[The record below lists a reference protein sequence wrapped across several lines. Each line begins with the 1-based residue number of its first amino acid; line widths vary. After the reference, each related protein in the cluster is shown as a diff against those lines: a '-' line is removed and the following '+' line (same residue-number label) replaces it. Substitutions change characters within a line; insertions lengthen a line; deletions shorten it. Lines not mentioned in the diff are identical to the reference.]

1 MAGSLHGW
9 ARKTETRTDESKIP
23 PEARLRRRRVSIAV
37 PSHDITQLLAR
48 WQDGDAAALEQLV
61 PIVHEELRRV
71 ARRQMARERAG
82 HTLEPTALV
91 NEAYLRLVNLKQ
103 MQWQNRAHFFAM
115 GARLMRRILVD
126 FARSRG
132 YQKRGGGAQQVS
144 FTEALGV
151 AEGQPTDVVAL
162 NDALE
167 ALAEVDERA
176 SRVVELRFF
185 GGLSVEETAEVLNV
199 SRETI
204 RRDWKFAKIWLLR
217 QLRT

>member
-1 MAGSLHGW
+1 MCSP
-9 ARKTETRTDESKIP
+9 DEFEAIP
-23 PEARLRRRRVSIAV
+23 VVDV
-37 PSHDITQLLAR
+37 PSHDVTRLLAR
-48 WQDGDAAALEQLV
+48 WKDGDEAALQQLV
-61 PIVHEELRRV
+61 PIVHEELRRL
-71 ARRQMARERAG
+71 ARRQMAGERPG
-82 HTLEPTALV
+82 HTLQPTALV
-91 NEAYLRLVNLKQ
+91 NEAYLRLVNLNQ

-132 YQKRGGGAQQVS
+132 YQKRGGGAKQVS
-144 FTEALGV
+144 FTQALEV
-151 AEGQPTDVVAL
+151 AAEGQATDVVAL

-167 ALAEVDERA
+167 ALAEVDERK

-204 RRDWKFAKIWLLR
+204 RRDWKFAKMWLLR
-217 QLRT
+217 HLRK

>member
-1 MAGSLHGW
+1 MVDA
-9 ARKTETRTDESKIP
+9 
-23 PEARLRRRRVSIAV
+23 
-37 PSHDITQLLAR
+37 PSHDVTRLLAR
-48 WQDGDAAALEQLV
+48 WKDGDEAALQQLV
-61 PIVHEELRRV
+61 PIVHEELRRL
-71 ARRQMARERAG
+71 ARRQMAGERPG
-82 HTLEPTALV
+82 HMLQPTALV

-115 GARLMRRILVD
+115 GARLMRRNLVD

-132 YQKRGGGAQQVS
+132 YQKRGGSAKQVS
-144 FTEALGV
+144 FTQALAV
-151 AEGQPTDVVAL
+151 AAEGQATDVVAL

-167 ALAEVDERA
+167 ALADVDERK

-204 RRDWKFAKIWLLR
+204 QRDWKFAKMWLLR
-217 QLRT
+217 HLRK